1 MEEVRAGLQQSYA
14 ALAVD
19 YKSKYGEALTTLDAM
34 GISALMHGYLA
45 FDRDDRLLVPFRT
58 WQNTN
63 TAAAAAALSELLD
76 FNMPQRWSAAHFYQA
91 VLDKEPHVGEVAFLT
106 TLAGYVHYLLTGKR
120 VLGVGDASGM
130 FPIKNGDFDTRLL
143 GKFDQA
149 LQKSGFSRPF
159 ADLLPTVLAAGES
172 GGTLT
177 AEGALLLDPTGALRP
192 GCLLCPP
199 EGDAGTGMIAT
210 NSVAPRTA
218 NVSAGTSAF
227 LMAVL
232 ERDLSRP
239 YTDIDMVTTPM
250 GDPVAMVHVNNF
262 TVEIN
267 AWAALFAE
275 VVAMAGGALTEGE
288 LFARLYAAAE
298 AGRADGSLMCYNFHA
313 GEPVAAAPVGAPLLV
328 RGADVPLAL
337 ADFMKTQIYAALGSL
352 SLGMRTLHAEGVELD
367 CVCGHGGFFKAGALA
382 QSAMSAA
389 LGAPVTVMENAGE
402 GGAWGMALLALMAA
416 QGPADVTKFLDRIF
430 ENATQTT
437 VSADEAEQSAFASF
451 MKGYEAMLP
460 VQHLAAARMTPKG
473 E

>member
-1 MEEVRAGLQQSYA
+1 MDEVKNGLQQSYA
-14 ALAVD
+14 ALATD
-19 YKSKYGEALTTLDAM
+19 YKSKTGEVLTSLDAM
-34 GISALMHGYLA
+34 GVSAMMHGYLA
-45 FDRDDRLLVPFRT
+45 FDKEGRLLVPFRT

-63 TAAAAAALSELLD
+63 TATAAAALSELLD

-91 VLDKEPHVGEVAFLT
+91 VLDKEPHVGEVDFLT
-106 TLAGYVHYLLTGKR
+106 TLAGYIHYLLTGNK

-130 FPIKNGDFDTRLL
+130 FPVKNGDFDTRLL

-149 LQKSGFSRPF
+149 LAKEGFTRPF
-159 ADLLPTVLAAGES
+159 ADLLPAVLTAGES

-177 AEGALLLDPTGALRP
+177 PEGALLLDPTGTLQP

-232 ERDLSRP
+232 ERALSRP
-239 YTDIDMVTTPM
+239 YADIDMVTTPM

-267 AWAALFAE
+267 AWAALFGE
-275 VVAMAGGALTEGE
+275 VAALGGGALSEGE
-288 LFARLYAAAE
+288 LFARLFAAA
-298 AGRADGSLMCYNFHA
+298 ATGKADGALMAYNFHA
-313 GEPVAAAPVGAPLLV
+313 GEPVANAPLGAPLLV
-328 RGADVPLAL
+328 RAADKPLVL

-367 CVCGHGGFFKAGALA
+367 DVCGHGGFFKAGALA

-402 GGAWGMALLALMAA
+402 GGAWGMALLALAA
-416 QGPADVTKFLDRIF
+416 AEKTADVAKFLERIF
-430 ENATQTT
+430 ENATRST
-437 VSADEAEQSAFASF
+437 VSADETEKKSFAAFMERYQAL
-451 MKGYEAMLP
+451 LP
-460 VQHLAAARMTPKG
+460 VQRLAAEQINRKG